1 MRSLRDQVVLI
12 TGASSG
18 IGRATAIEM
27 ARLGARVVAASRN
40 SAALLE
46 LAKEIGSSGGQAL
59 AVATDVTDPAQCQK
73 AVESAV
79 QKFGRLDV
87 LICSAGISMRS
98 DFEHSNLEAMER
110 VVRVNFLGTVY
121 ATFFAIPHIKKSRGS
136 LVAISSL
143 TGLRGVP
150 SYGIYGATKF
160 AVQGLYESL
169 RIELGRSGVHVG
181 TVSPGFV
188 DTPLRDRVLGADG
201 AVMKEPPDPPFRVWP
216 VEKCVK
222 RIIRLVVRRRRQALL
237 PAFTGPLMTLDDM
250 LGRRIG
256 DWILAWRFPPE
267 SEKSSE

>member
-1 MRSLRDQVVLI
+1 
-12 TGASSG
+12 
-18 IGRATAIEM
+18 M
-27 ARLGARVVAASRN
+27 ARQGTRVVAASRN
-40 SAALLE
+40 TAALEE
-46 LAKEIGSSGGQAL
+46 LAKEIGANGGQAV
-59 AVATDVTDPAQCQK
+59 AVPTDVTDPAQCQR
-73 AVESAV
+73 AVEAAV
-79 QKFGRLDV
+79 QRFGRLDV

-110 VVRVNFLGTVY
+110 VVRVNFLGTMY

-150 SYGIYGATKF
+150 SYGIYGAAKF

-201 AVMKEPPDPPFRVWP
+201 VIMQEPPDPPFRVWP

-222 RIIRLVVRRRRQALL
+222 RIIRMIVKRRRQALL

-256 DWILAWRFPPE
+256 DWILAWQFPPDK
-267 SEKSSE
+267 EKSNE

>member
-40 SAALLE
+40 AAALEE
-46 LAKEIGSSGGQAL
+46 LAKEISSNGRQAL
-59 AVATDVTDPAQCQK
+59 AVPTDVTDPGQCHK
-73 AVESAV
+73 AVETAV
-79 QKFGRLDV
+79 QEFGRLDV

-121 ATFFAIPHIKKSRGS
+121 ATYFAIPHLKKSRGS
-136 LVAISSL
+136 MVAISSL
-143 TGLRGVP
+143 AGLRGVP

-169 RIELGRSGVHVG
+169 RMELGRSGVHVG

-188 DTPLRDRVLGADG
+188 DTPLHDHVVGADG
-201 AVMKEPPDPPFRVWP
+201 AIMKNPPDPPFRVWP
-216 VEKCVK
+216 VEKCVN
-222 RIIRLVVRRRRQALL
+222 RIIRLVVKRRRQALL

-267 SEKSSE
+267 RDNGG

>member
-1 MRSLRDQVVLI
+1 
-12 TGASSG
+12 
-18 IGRATAIEM
+18 M
-27 ARLGARVVAASRN
+27 ARLGARVAAASRN
-40 SAALLE
+40 TAALLE
-46 LAKEIGSSGGQAL
+46 LAKEIDSNGGQAF
-59 AVATDVTDPAQCQK
+59 AVPTDVTDPAQCHK

-79 QKFGRLDV
+79 QQFGRLDV
-87 LICSAGISMRS
+87 LICSAGVSMRS
-98 DFEHSNLEAMER
+98 DFEHSSLEAMER

-121 ATFFAIPHIKKSRGS
+121 ATYFAIPHVKKSRGS

-150 SYGIYGATKF
+150 SYGIYGASKF

-169 RIELGRSGVHVG
+169 RMELGRSGVHVG

-188 DTPLRDRVLGADG
+188 DTPLRDHVLGADG
-201 AVMKEPPDPPFRVWP
+201 AVMTKPPDPPFRVWP

-222 RIIRLVVRRRRQALL
+222 RIIRLVVKRRRQALL

-250 LGRRIG
+250 LGRWIG

-267 SEKSSE
+267 RESND

>member
-27 ARLGARVVAASRN
+27 ARQEARVVLASRDT
-40 SAALLE
+40 AALE
-46 LAKEIGSSGGQAL
+46 ALAKEIGSNGGQAL
-59 AVATDVTDPAQCQK
+59 VATTDVTDREQCQK

-79 QKFGRLDV
+79 QQFGRLDV

-121 ATFFAIPHIKKSRGS
+121 ATYFAIPHVKKSRGS

-160 AVQGLYESL
+160 AIEGLYESL

-188 DTPLRDRVLGADG
+188 NTPLRDRVLGADG
-201 AVMKEPPDPPFRVWP
+201 MIMKQPPDPPFRVWP

-222 RIIRLVVRRRRQALL
+222 RIVRLVVKRRRQALL

-256 DWILAWRFPPE
+256 DWVLAWRFPPE
-267 SEKSSE
+267 RDE

>member
-1 MRSLRDQVVLI
+1 
-12 TGASSG
+12 
-18 IGRATAIEM
+18 M
-27 ARLGARVVAASRN
+27 ARQGARVVAASRN
-40 SAALLE
+40 TAALLE
-46 LAKEIGSSGGQAL
+46 LAKEIGSNGGQAL
-59 AVATDVTDPAQCQK
+59 AVATDVTDAAQCQK
-73 AVESAV
+73 AVESSV
-79 QKFGRLDV
+79 QRFGRLNA

-110 VVRVNFLGTVY
+110 VVQVNFLGTMY

-188 DTPLRDRVLGADG
+188 DTPLRDRVLGAEG
-201 AVMKEPPDPPFRVWP
+201 VIMREPPDPPFRVWP

-222 RIIRLVVRRRRQALL
+222 RIIRLVVKRRRQALL

-267 SEKSSE
+267 RQESSE